1 MDFWV
6 FELLILSFA
15 FGLSK
20 DIYKPLI
27 HSMNEFE
34 SESLPLNLSSYSIP
48 SWTSGEIRSA
58 CRVRFGLFSSIW
70 DEHERTILN
79 YKIDIA
85 IALIFNSL
93 VVKRDC
99 SQIRKLPIYGWNRW
113 DHVVITYLILDQM
126 LPYFPC
132 KHCRVIMLVFCY
144 CFHHWNYSLNF

>member
-27 HSMNEFE
+27 HFMNDFE

-85 IALIFNSL
+85 IASIFNRL
-93 VVKRDC
+93 VGKRDC
-99 SQIRKLPIYGWNRW
+99 RQIRKLPIYGWNRW

-126 LPYFPC
+126 FPYFPC

-144 CFHHWNYSLNF
+144 CFHHWNYFLNS